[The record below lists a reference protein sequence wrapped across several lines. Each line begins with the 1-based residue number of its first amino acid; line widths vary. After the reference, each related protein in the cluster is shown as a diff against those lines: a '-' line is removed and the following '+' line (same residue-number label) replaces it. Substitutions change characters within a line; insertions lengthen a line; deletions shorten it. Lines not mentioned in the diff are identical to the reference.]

1 MTNKLIIHDT
11 DNKPMTTKIA
21 SSESFKLKIYYD
33 NTENANTDQ
42 NGVKLKRT
50 KTENET
56 FQIIG
61 ISKAKIVSNKS
72 STKTLFTD

>member
-1 MTNKLIIHDT
+1 MTNKLVIHDT
-11 DNKPMTTKIA
+11 DNEPMTAKIA
-21 SSESFKLKIYYD
+21 SSESFKLKIHYD
-33 NTENANTDQ
+33 DTQNANTDQ
-42 NGVKLKRT
+42 NGVQIKKP

-61 ISKAKIVSNKS
+61 ISKAKIVLNKS